1 LADRVYVREAL
12 ARRTFAMGEYQI
24 GRIMGKASINVGY
37 PVLDPTEAVQ
47 AIIFAA
53 LDLAWL
59 MQLAAA
65 AHLPSGTALMVLD
78 RQGTVVVRY
87 PDPERW
93 MGQSLPEEALVRGIM
108 THPGEGTAEV
118 AGLDA
123 IPRLYAFTPLWG
135 SPARDGLTLS
145 LGIPTTVAFSDVY
158 HRLVRHLVGLG
169 GVALLAMAAAYVLGQ
184 R

>member
-1 LADRVYVREAL
+1 VCHPRLTRLLTQYPYYANLGVIAPDGQVLCSAVSLSVPLNLADRVYVPEAL

-24 GRIMGKASINVGY
+24 GRITGKASINVGY
-37 PVLDPTEAVQ
+37 PMLDPTEAVQ

-59 MQLAAA
+59 TQLAAA
-65 AHLPSGTALMVLD
+65 AHLPSGTALTVLD

-93 MGQSLPEEALVRGIM
+93 VGQSLPEDALVRGIM

-123 IPRLYAFTPLWG
+123 IPRLYAFTPC
-135 SPARDGLTLS
+135 
-145 LGIPTTVAFSDVY
+145 
-158 HRLVRHLVGLG
+158 G
-169 GVALLAMAAAYVLGQ
+169 GVRPAMG
-184 R
+184 